1 MDREKNN
8 SKSEISFSARVKEEL
23 SRQWSMARHCRIAE
37 LAAIISMCGR
47 VHIDSREQYS
57 IKIHTENISVARKY
71 FTLVKKTFNIDTDVL
86 VSKNRI
92 RKNVSYTVLI
102 KKHQDTIRVLQAA
115 KLIDANGEIYE
126 EVSAARNLVTQQ
138 TCCKRAF
145 LRGAFL
151 ANGSMSDPK
160 KAYHLEIVCMTRQ
173 KAQQV
178 KEMIDSFGMDAKI
191 IIRKKTYVVYLKEC
205 SQIVDLLNVMEAP
218 VALMELEN
226 VRILKEMRNSVNRKV
241 NCETAN
247 INKTVSAAVKQM
259 EDIRYIRD
267 KIGLNMLSEGLEEIA
282 EKRLMY
288 PEATLKEL
296 GQLLTVPV
304 GKSGVN
310 HRLRKLSEIAED
322 LREKQGGSEI

>member
-191 IIRKKTYVVYLKEC
+191 IIRKKTYVVYLKEG

-226 VRILKEMRNSVNRKV
+226 VRILKEMRNSVKRKV

>member
-1 MDREKNN
+1 MDRERNN
-8 SKSEISFSARVKEEL
+8 RKAEISFSAKVKEEL
-23 SRQWSMARHCRIAE
+23 SKHWSTARHCQIAE

-57 IKIHTENISVARKY
+57 IKIHTENVSVARKY

-86 VSKNRI
+86 VSRNRV
-92 RKNVSYTVLI
+92 RKNVSYTVLV
-102 KKHQDTIRVLQAA
+102 KEHQDTIRILQAT
-115 KLIDANGEIYE
+115 KLIDANGEICE
-126 EVSAARNLVTQQ
+126 EVSAERNLVTQQ

-151 ANGSMSDPK
+151 ANGSMSNPE
-160 KAYHLEIVCMTRQ
+160 KAYHLEIVCVARP
-173 KAQQV
+173 KAEQV
-178 KEMIDSFGMDAKI
+178 KNMIDSFGMEAKI
-191 IIRKKTYVVYLKEC
+191 IIRKKKYVVYLKEG

-218 VALMELEN
+218 VALMEFEN
-226 VRILKEMRNSVNRKV
+226 ERILKEMRNSVNRKV

-247 INKTVSAAVKQM
+247 INKTVSAAVKQA

-267 KIGLNMLSEGLEEIA
+267 TIGLSKLSEGLEEIA

-296 GQLLTVPV
+296 GQLLTEPL

-310 HRLRKLSEIAED
+310 HRLRKLSEIAEA
-322 LREKQGGSEI
+322 LREKQGGLEV